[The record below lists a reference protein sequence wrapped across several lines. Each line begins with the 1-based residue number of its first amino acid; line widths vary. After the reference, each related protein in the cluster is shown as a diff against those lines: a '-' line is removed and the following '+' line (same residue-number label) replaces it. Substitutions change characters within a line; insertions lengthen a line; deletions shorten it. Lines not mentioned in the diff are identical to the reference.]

1 MQHPQLQK
9 HEGLTPRMQL
19 LYIVPSYVRHTNVVT
34 FEMGLLQ
41 SKYFQCT
48 SGKILHKTVKNFFFD
63 SKISSANTNR
73 ENIVSYID
81 FIEFISG
88 CQIMQNSW
96 FMQI

>member
-48 SGKILHKTVKNFFFD
+48 SGKILHKTVKKFLFRLKNFFGTY
-63 SKISSANTNR
+63 KQR
-73 ENIVSYID
+73 EHCILHR
-81 FIEFISG
+81 FH
-88 CQIMQNSW
+88 
-96 FMQI
+96 